1 MEELRSMDQ
10 LAEPVFANQGQSLKD
25 SCDGGAMNRIKH
37 STSPLQPFGA
47 DMDLQ
52 LSIRIALLRT

>member
-1 MEELRSMDQ
+1 MDQ
-10 LAEPVFANQGQSLKD
+10 PPEPVFANQGQSLKD

-37 STSPLQPFGA
+37 PTSPLQPFGA